1 MTAPHHPY
9 RRLSDH
15 LILVADALLL
25 TVLAG
30 AVLIILKNL
39 ADIPAARID
48 PMDAFLVTMTVASV
62 LGATASWV
70 LHRRPV
76 GLRGLGMLAVG
87 LLVAAPA
94 LVAAHAV
101 IIRTSV
107 SSPGTELVLLIV
119 AQILGLAVLL
129 PPLVAGMADFFQPKE
144 RRFDPGSIAR
154 LAGLIALVGLI
165 ALRFLP
171 ETQVDP
177 AAAHVNAMLGLSTI
191 AGGLGVG
198 IADAILYFSEGR
210 ARRRAGAEAAPPET
224 A

>member
-1 MTAPHHPY
+1 MAAPHHPY

-15 LILVADALLL
+15 LILTADALLL

-30 AVLIILKNL
+30 AILIL
-39 ADIPAARID
+39 AKDLVRIPAAWVD
-48 PMDAFLVTMTVASV
+48 PTDAFLITMTLASMI
-62 LGATASWV
+62 GATASWL

-87 LLVAAPA
+87 LVVAAPA
-94 LVAAHAV
+94 FVGAHALV
-101 IIRTSV
+101 TRASV
-107 SSPGTELVLLIV
+107 SSPGTELVLLIA

-129 PPLVAGMADFFQPKE
+129 PPLVAGMADLFQPKK

-198 IADAILYFSEGR
+198 IADAILYFSDGR
-210 ARRRAGAEAAPPET
+210 ARQRSTAAAAPPET

>member
-1 MTAPHHPY
+1 MAAPHHPY

-15 LILVADALLL
+15 LILTADALLL

-30 AVLIILKNL
+30 AVLIMVKNL
-39 ADIPAARID
+39 ANIPAARID
-48 PMDAFLVTMTVASV
+48 PMDAFLITMTLASMV
-62 LGATASWV
+62 GATASW
-70 LHRRPV
+70 LFHRRLV

-87 LLVAAPA
+87 LVVAAPA
-94 LVAAHAV
+94 LVGAHAV
-101 IIRTSV
+101 IIRTSI
-107 SSPGTELVLLIV
+107 SSPGAEIALLIA
-119 AQILGLAVLL
+119 AQVLGLAVLL
-129 PPLVAGMADFFQPKE
+129 PPLVAGMADLFQPKE

-191 AGGLGVG
+191 AGALGVG
-198 IADAILYFSEGR
+198 IADAILYFSDGR
-210 ARRRAGAEAAPPET
+210 ARQRASAETAPPVT